1 MGVFFMKIWPP
12 IISPNN
18 MLISP
23 DYDGKNELYHPWGFD
38 ISLSAFINLFEIGES
53 ATQPQK
59 WVKIGALLALFVRL
73 SIKIVT
79 ILTVELMDF

>member
-1 MGVFFMKIWPP
+1 MKIWPP

-59 WVKIGALLALFVRL
+59 
-73 SIKIVT
+73 
-79 ILTVELMDF
+79 